1 MSYLCFAVI
10 FSCVVSCAQASN
22 ILVVGGGGREHA
34 LAWKIAQSEQVQTVF
49 VAPGNAGIAREPK
62 IQIVPIT
69 ATDLP
74 TLVKFAQE
82 HAIDL
87 TIVGPEVP
95 LAAGI
100 VDTFAQQGLR
110 CFGPTQAAAQLEASK
125 AFSKEFM
132 QRHGIPTA
140 QARIFTDAEAAKAY
154 VRTQSLPVVIKADG
168 LAAGKG
174 VVIAQTLQEAEET
187 IDQMLVGKTFGDA
200 GCTVVIE
207 EFLSGQEVSFIVM
220 VDGEHVLPLATSQ
233 DHKKRDNGEQGP
245 NTGGMGA
252 YSPAPIITPELHE
265 RIMQEV
271 IIPTVR
277 GMAQEGRSYTGFLYA
292 GLMIMPS
299 GDPYV
304 LEFNCRLGDP
314 EAQPLLMRL
323 RSDLVELCQ
332 AALDCRLHTVD
343 AAWDDRIALG
353 VVMAAGG
360 YPGFYRKGDVINGLP
375 EAEHDDVKVFCA
387 GVAERGQ
394 ELVTNGGRVLCAAA
408 FGSTVSEAQ
417 RRAYELVRIIHWS
430 DVYYRT
436 DIGAFA
442 I

>member
-1 MSYLCFAVI
+1 M
-10 FSCVVSCAQASN
+10 
-22 ILVVGGGGREHA
+22 
-34 LAWKIAQSEQVQTVF
+34 QTVF

-140 QARIFTDAEAAKAY
+140 QARIFTDAEKAKAY
-154 VRTQSLPVVIKADG
+154 VRTQSLPVVIKAAG

-187 IDQMLVGKTFGDA
+187 IDQMLVGKMFGDA

-233 DHKKRDNGEQGP
+233 DHKKRDDGEQGP

-332 AALDCRLHTVD
+332 AALDCRLHTVET
-343 AAWDDRIALG
+343 AWDERVALG

-360 YPGFYRKGDVINGLP
+360 YPGSYRKGDIIDGLG
-375 EAEHDDVKVFCA
+375 EVVHDDAKVFCA

-417 RRAYELVRIIHWS
+417 RRAYELVRTIHWP

-442 I
+442 IQKETV